1 MDFFTIVIIMAIIY
15 LLPELLKK
23 RKSKEYKYPEIPV
36 PPGPDETAPEPMAAE
51 PQAGIHISHS
61 EPSTVS
67 PESQVSYAAAGDSVR
82 KNSWQ
87 GNLDQS
93 MVMNGIIF
101 AEIISPPL
109 AKRSRQKVYNNF
121 KDLK

>member
-23 RKSKEYKYPEIPV
+23 RKPKEYKYPEIPV
-36 PPGPDETAPEPMAAE
+36 PPRPEETAPEPMAAE
-51 PQAGIHISHS
+51 PRADIHIAHS
-61 EPSTVS
+61 EPSAVS
-67 PESQVSYAAAGDSVR
+67 PESQVSYAAAGDSDS

-101 AEIISPPL
+101 AELISPPL
-109 AKRSRQKVYNNF
+109 AKRSRQKV
-121 KDLK
+121 